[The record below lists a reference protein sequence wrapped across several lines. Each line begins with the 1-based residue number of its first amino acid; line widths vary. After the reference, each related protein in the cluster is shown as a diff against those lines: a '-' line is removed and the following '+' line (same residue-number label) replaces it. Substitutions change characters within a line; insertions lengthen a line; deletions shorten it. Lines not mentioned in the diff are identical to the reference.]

1 MRGKLLCNGNVAILG
16 TGIMMVDEVEMGADS
31 TLSLQTNTDIYEDG
45 TGSVAFFLKTGE
57 KEYTLA
63 NGDIGV
69 TGILDEQYTVKG
81 VKLIVPSQLLF
92 WRYFRGWGIHSG
104 SRRRTDREHVQPHDL

>member
-1 MRGKLLCNGNVAILG
+1 
-16 TGIMMVDEVEMGADS
+16 MMVDEVEMGADS

-57 KEYTLA
+57 EEYTLA

-81 VKLIVPSQLLF
+81 VKLIVPSQSKLLLN
-92 WRYFRGWGIHSG
+92 SVG
-104 SRRRTDREHVQPHDL
+104 SALNPSTGRRVSVC